1 MDAIIICKRAPYLP
15 AVTRWAR
22 FPADVGRLVRG

>member
-1 MDAIIICKRAPYLP
+1 MEAIIICTRAPYLRE
-15 AVTRWAR
+15 VTRWAR